1 MRKIIDI
8 KLNNN
13 DEIFIKQKIES
24 KYKNNEL
31 LFKYDNES
39 IKISIN
45 KDNIIMQKENN
56 ESLLTFNFME
66 SKKTDCKYFI
76 KELNF
81 YIDTKVLTNK
91 LLIEE
96 NKIYIEYELWLQD
109 EYSGKFIYEI
119 NIKEM

>member
-1 MRKIIDI
+1 MKHYVDFNIQ
-8 KLNNN
+8 NN
-13 DEIFIKQKIES
+13 DEKFSKNNVEA
-24 KYKNNEL
+24 KYKDNEL
-31 LFKYDNES
+31 SFKYDNES

-56 ESLLTFNFME
+56 ESLLVFNFTE
-66 SKKTDCKYFI
+66 NKKTDCEYFI

-91 LLIEE
+91 LSIDE
-96 NKIYIEYELWLQD
+96 NNIYIEYELWLQD
-109 EYSGKFIYEI
+109 EYSGKFTYVI